1 MIIHVIAV
9 GTKMPGW
16 VTEGVNEYQRRMPA
30 ECQLKFVELPLGQR
44 VKSKNIKQAMQ
55 QEEKSILAAIP
66 ANAYV
71 IAMEVKAKIWS
82 TETLSEKM
90 QDWMQSGKDI
100 ALLVGGPD
108 GMTPACLNK
117 ANEIWS
123 LSNLTLPHPLVR
135 IVLAEQLYRALMIIK
150 NHPYHKS

>member
-16 VTEGVNEYQRRMPA
+16 VNQGVDEYVRRMPA
-30 ECQLKFVELPLGQR
+30 ECQVRFVELALGQR
-44 VKSKNIKQAMQ
+44 AKSKNIKQAMQ
-55 QEEKSILAAIP
+55 QEEKKILAAIP

-71 IAMEVKAKIWS
+71 IAMEVQARIWS

-90 QDWMQSGKDI
+90 QHWMQSGKDV
-100 ALLVGGPD
+100 ALLIGGPD
-108 GMTPACLNK
+108 GMTQACIHR
-117 ANEIWS
+117 ANEKWS

-150 NHPYHKS
+150 NHPYHK

>member
-1 MIIHVIAV
+1 MIIHIIAV

-16 VTEGVNEYQRRMPA
+16 VTQGVEEYIRRMPS
-30 ECQLKFVELPLGQR
+30 ECQVKFVELPLGQR

-66 ANAYV
+66 NNALV

-82 TETLSEKM
+82 TEVLSEKI
-90 QDWMQSGKDI
+90 QYWMQSGKDI

-108 GMTPACLNK
+108 GMTQACINTASDK
-117 ANEIWS
+117 WS

-135 IVLAEQLYRALMIIK
+135 IILAEQLYRGLMIIK
-150 NHPYHKS
+150 NHPYHK

>member
-1 MIIHVIAV
+1 
-9 GTKMPGW
+9 MPDW
-16 VTEGVNEYQRRMPA
+16 VNQGVDEYLRRMPN
-30 ECQLKFVELPLGQR
+30 ECQVKFIELPLGQR
-44 VKSKNIKQAMQ
+44 AKSKNTKQAMQ

-71 IAMEVKAKIWS
+71 IAMDVKAKIWS
-82 TETLSEKM
+82 TEILSEKM
-90 QDWMQSGKDI
+90 QDWMQSGKDV

-108 GMTPACLNK
+108 GMTQACIAR
-117 ANEIWS
+117 ANEKWS

-135 IVLAEQLYRALMIIK
+135 ILLAEQLYRGLMIIK

>member
-1 MIIHVIAV
+1 MIIHIIAV
-9 GTKMPGW
+9 GTKMPSW
-16 VTEGVNEYQRRMPA
+16 VTQGVDEYIRRMPG
-30 ECQLKFVELPLGQR
+30 ECQVKFIELALGQR
-44 VKSKNIKQAMQ
+44 SKSKNIKQAMQ

-66 ANAYV
+66 NNSIV

-82 TETLSEKM
+82 TEILSEKM
-90 QDWMQSGKDI
+90 QVWMGSGKDV

-108 GMTPACLNK
+108 GMTQACIDIAVDK
-117 ANEIWS
+117 WS

-150 NHPYHKS
+150 NHPYHK

>member
-1 MIIHVIAV
+1 MIIHILAV

-16 VTEGVNEYQRRMPA
+16 VTQGVDEYLRRMPS
-30 ECQLKFVELPLGQR
+30 ECQVKIIELPLGQR
-44 VKSKNIKQAMQ
+44 VKSKNIKQAML

-66 ANAYV
+66 NNTLV

-82 TETLSEKM
+82 TELLSEKM
-90 QDWMQSGKDI
+90 QDWMQSGKDV

-108 GMTPACLNK
+108 GMTQACINK
-117 ANEIWS
+117 AVDKWS

-135 IVLAEQLYRALMIIK
+135 IVLAEQLYRGLMVIK
-150 NHPYHKS
+150 NHPYHK

>member
-117 ANEIWS
+117 ANETWS